1 MKFRYRFTPF
11 HLVTL
16 YFLGDGIYTL
26 YKDSKIDYELGLGGL
41 EPYILIGF
49 SLTILFLDLV
59 IQLVIGKTIKTNH
72 KKFIYLTEFTIIAIG
87 LLWYWKTFYPT
98 IIRQ

>member
-1 MKFRYRFTPF
+1 MA
-11 HLVTL
+11 L

-41 EPYILIGF
+41 VPYILIGF
-49 SLTILFLDLV
+49 SLTILFVDLI
-59 IQLVIGKTIKTNH
+59 IQLVISSVIKTNP
-72 KKFIYLTEFTIIAIG
+72 KKIIYLTEFVIVAVG